1 MRLFAQLGL
10 IVVSI
15 FTLVN
20 HASAD
25 DRIIVT
31 QPTDYW
37 VTFDVPTQFLAQT
50 YQSGDIPS
58 DPQLWLYEV
67 DTNRLIIDNDDYV
80 GLQSKIDIELSA
92 GSYRLRAST
101 CCGQPDVWR
110 MWDNTWNLQYELSYN
125 GSQSNTTTTEV
136 TTSLPPEV
144 STTTT
149 QPELPTTTSSTT
161 TETPTTWPETTTS
174 TTSTTTSTTTAP
186 TTNVPVT
193 QLPTTTTTTTI
204 NVPSPTLLPTTTT
217 TSTTTN
223 SLAPTTTVTSTPST
237 STPENTTTTV
247 ETTLPPINSETPI
260 APEQAVAYATNPE
273 TLAVATSEE
282 ANQIFDA
289 IVVDELTDEQAAE
302 IIAAVQNAPETVRNA
317 FEEQINVFDG
327 TFDNYI
333 PVGSKVTVSQ
343 RRTLTITTVSM
354 GVVAVLPKRKK

>member
-1 MRLFAQLGL
+1 MRLLTQLGL

-15 FTLVN
+15 FALVN
-20 HASAD
+20 NASAD

-37 VTFDVPTQFLAQT
+37 ITFDVPTQFLAQT
-50 YQSGDIPS
+50 YQSPGYES

-67 DTNRLIIDNDDYV
+67 DTNRLIISNDDYV
-80 GLQSKIDIELSA
+80 GLQSKIDLEIPA
-92 GSYRLRAST
+92 GSYRLRAGT
-101 CCGQPDVWR
+101 CCWEPDVWR
-110 MWDNTWNLQYELSYN
+110 TGEGWNLQYELSYN

-186 TTNVPVT
+186 TTSVPVT
-193 QLPTTTTTTTI
+193 EVATTTTTTTT

-217 TSTTTN
+217 TSTTTS
-223 SLAPTTTVTSTPST
+223 SLAPTTTVTSTSST
-237 STPENTTTTV
+237 STPQSTTTTV
-247 ETTLPPINSETPI
+247 ETTLPPLNEETELE
-260 APEQAVAYATNPE
+260 PEQAVAYATDPE
-273 TLAVATSEE
+273 TLAEATADE

-289 IVVDELTDEQAAE
+289 IVVDELTEEQAAE
-302 IIAAVQNAPETVRNA
+302 IIAAVQNASETVRNA

-327 TFDNYI
+327 TFDTYK
-333 PVGSKVTVSQ
+333 PVGSTVTVGQ

-354 GVVAVLPKRKK
+354 GVVAVLPKRKQ